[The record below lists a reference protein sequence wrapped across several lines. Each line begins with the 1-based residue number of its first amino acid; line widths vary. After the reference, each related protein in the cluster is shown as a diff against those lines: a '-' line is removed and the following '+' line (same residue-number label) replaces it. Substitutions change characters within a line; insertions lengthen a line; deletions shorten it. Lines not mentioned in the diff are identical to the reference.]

1 MTPADYQKLIQGC
14 RSQAE
19 LESLLTRWHE
29 VKGTLAELS
38 KLRVAWLARSLA
50 IEEMIEQAPQETEL
64 AHAI

>member
-1 MTPADYQKLIQGC
+1 MTPADYQKLIDDC

-38 KLRVAWLARSLA
+38 SLRVAWLARSLA
-50 IEEMIEQAPQETEL
+50 IDEIVEQALQETEL
-64 AHAI
+64 CHAL